1 MWAVLVEGGSMASYK
16 GNVFGQQGPV
26 LTKHS
31 INARKIMP
39 SQIPVLLL
47 LPLLNHVIYM
57 NNGLFTLLTVVSPW
71 TTALGIGTISK
82 FLRNQSA
89 HSTPTRT
96 CNQCVIRL
104 QGSSN
109 FCNEKVQMPSF
120 GIPAL

>member
-1 MWAVLVEGGSMASYK
+1 
-16 GNVFGQQGPV
+16 
-26 LTKHS
+26 
-31 INARKIMP
+31 MP

-47 LPLLNHVIYM
+47 LVLPFLNHAIYM
-57 NNGLFTLLTVVSPW
+57 NNETFHLTVLSPW

-89 HSTPTRT
+89 HSTPARTR
-96 CNQCVIRL
+96 NQCVIRL

-109 FCNEKVQMPSF
+109 FCNEKVQMSSF